1 MRAQVLVA
9 NLIFATAAM
18 AQPDDLILNVPSW
31 DQKDKVS
38 GWFTDSTKIRALQKG
53 ASDTVPTRKVID
65 VAQNYLLKTFPEVG
79 EKELHPP
86 GDPFAAGEMAVKA
99 KVKSWVFTE
108 MSIHP
113 IDLGRG
119 RGTLISWKPEDSGQF
134 YYSVKFRPE
143 FNGRSTMQTVTVVL
157 LPNLEIVPF
166 RTIPIT
172 DEEKIQM
179 AWWER
184 HVLSDRPE
192 VKEELLQS
200 LTR

>member
-1 MRAQVLVA
+1 
-9 NLIFATAAM
+9 
-18 AQPDDLILNVPSW
+18 
-31 DQKDKVS
+31 
-38 GWFTDSTKIRALQKG
+38 
-53 ASDTVPTRKVID
+53 
-65 VAQNYLLKTFPEVG
+65 
-79 EKELHPP
+79 
-86 GDPFAAGEMAVKA
+86 
-99 KVKSWVFTE
+99 
-108 MSIHP
+108 
-113 IDLGRG
+113 
-119 RGTLISWKPEDSGQF
+119 
-134 YYSVKFRPE
+134 
-143 FNGRSTMQTVTVVL
+143 MQTVTVVL